1 MSLRDVIDVR
11 NLNGNNGNI
20 VNGNCVLI
28 QNFID
33 APMLVSLF
41 AVKLSDEMGQNL
53 SF

>member
-20 VNGNCVLI
+20 VNCNCLLI
-28 QNFID
+28 QNFVH

-41 AVKLSDEMGQNL
+41 ALKLSDEMRQNL